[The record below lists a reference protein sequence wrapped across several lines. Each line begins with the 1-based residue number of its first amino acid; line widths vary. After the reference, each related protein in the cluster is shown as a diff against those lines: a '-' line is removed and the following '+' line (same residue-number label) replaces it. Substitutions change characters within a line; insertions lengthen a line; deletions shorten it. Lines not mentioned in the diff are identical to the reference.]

1 VTRRKARPAPSRPAP
16 VRPAGTQRF
25 ARLEWRVYGYVLL
38 ALLSA
43 VLIVSLAVWA
53 RPLWVLER
61 VAYARLATEGFHSR
75 SVIVGGERIHYF
87 VGGHGS
93 PVVLVHG
100 LGAEATY
107 WANLMPQLSG
117 SGHRVY
123 ALDLLGY
130 GTSAKPAGSQ
140 YSIPEEASVVEGF
153 LGVLGLDHVDLAG
166 WSMGGWV
173 AMRVA
178 LDDPGRIARLML
190 FDAAGIRF
198 APDYDATLF
207 APRTPAQLDRLYAL
221 LMPRPPRM
229 PAFLTRDVLRRMARQ
244 QWVIERSAAS
254 MFSGRDLEDGKLG
267 NLKMPVLIVW
277 GKEDHLLPL
286 STGMAMHADIP
297 QSVLEVFDGC
307 GHLAPGQCADRV
319 GPRVNA
325 WLRGQPPQAH
335 AVLEIPQ
342 G

>member
-1 VTRRKARPAPSRPAP
+1 VTRRKARPASSPARPTAP
-16 VRPAGTQRF
+16 RRLG
-25 ARLEWRVYGYVLL
+25 RLEWRVYGYVLL

-43 VLIVSLAVWA
+43 VLIVSVAVWM
-53 RPLWVLER
+53 RPLWVLEQ
-61 VAYARLATEGFHSR
+61 VAYGRLATEGFHSR
-75 SVIVGGERIHYF
+75 SVTVHGERIHYF
-87 VGGHGS
+87 VGGQG
-93 PVVLVHG
+93 PAVVLVHG

-130 GTSAKPAGSQ
+130 GSSSKPQGSQ
-140 YSIPEEASVVEGF
+140 FSISEEAGVVEGF
-153 LGVLGLDHVDLAG
+153 LAALGTDHVDLAG

-173 AMRVA
+173 AMQVA

-190 FDAAGIRF
+190 FDAAGVRF

-207 APRTPAQLDRLYAL
+207 SPRTPAELDRLYAL

-229 PAFLTRDVLRRMARQ
+229 PAFLTRDVLRRMRRQ
-244 QWVIERSAAS
+244 QWVVERSAQS
-254 MFSGRDLEDGKLG
+254 MFSGRDLENGKLG
-267 NLKMPVLIVW
+267 ALKMPVLIVW

-286 STGMAMHADIP
+286 ATGEAMHTEIP
-297 QSVLEVFDGC
+297 QSVLEIFDGC

-325 WLRGQPPQAH
+325 WLGGQPPQAH